1 MKTIM
6 YAIAGLALMLG
17 SAQAW
22 EVRTSCSSSWYF
34 GSGSC
39 RTIWVDDQPKPP
51 RDYAQEAEDYRLKQA
66 DIKKW
71 EAFCKPVRTYDDL
84 GVARLVYAKRGCQFG
99 RNE

>member
-1 MKTIM
+1 MKTII
-6 YAIAGLALMLG
+6 YVIASLALMVG

-22 EVRTSCSSSWYF
+22 EIRTSCSTSWYF

-39 RTIWVDDQPKPP
+39 RTIIEDRPVIQ
-51 RDYAQEAEDYRLKQA
+51 RDYAQEAEDLRIKQA
-66 DIKKW
+66 GIRKW

-84 GVARLVYAKRGCQFG
+84 GMVRLVYARQGCAFG